1 MFGQF
6 KINHLDSSGEA
17 SASAVKKWKTGRRR
31 MKIEVED
38 EVKHRFRKSPLYIL
52 IPAKPTPK
60 PHQVWKPKPKS
71 ATKQNDA
78 TASVSAT
85 SRTCKH
91 DKEDIKAPNAKGL
104 KAASIKANTSSQTA
118 HVIATAN
125 RFQTLCDELA
135 ETS

>member
-1 MFGQF
+1 
-6 KINHLDSSGEA
+6 
-17 SASAVKKWKTGRRR
+17 

-38 EVKHRFRKSPLYIL
+38 EVKHRFQKSPLYIL

-60 PHQVWKPKPKS
+60 PHQVWKPKPS

-78 TASVSAT
+78 AASVSAT

-91 DKEDIKAPNAKGL
+91 DKEDIKAPNAKEL
-104 KAASIKANTSSQTA
+104 KAASVKANTSSQTA
-118 HVIATAN
+118 HVIAMAN
-125 RFQTLCDELA
+125 RFQALCDELA

>member
-1 MFGQF
+1 
-6 KINHLDSSGEA
+6 
-17 SASAVKKWKTGRRR
+17 

-52 IPAKPTPK
+52 IP
-60 PHQVWKPKPKS
+60 KPKPNS

-78 TASVSAT
+78 VASVSAT
-85 SRTCKH
+85 SRTCKQ

-104 KAASIKANTSSQTA
+104 KAASVKANTSSQTA

-125 RFQTLCDELA
+125 RFQALCDEMA
-135 ETS
+135 ETSQTLVEFSI